1 MNLDVIVPWFA
12 FAIILAAIYIRE
24 IASKKRKVS
33 QPSYVPIFKP
43 PGFQPPHVRP
53 LGPRLTELLIQSD
66 VLLPS
71 SAQQFTTKEGKIFID
86 FWQKS
91 IVGLIRLA
99 NTNLMSARK
108 WLSIAN
114 YNLAIR
120 DAAIAVENIARALL
134 YCFGEKP
141 EPNPGQQEA
150 LKLLIRRLNDDEKS
164 WFQITVDAIDRI
176 SQNRIVAKYISTSKV
191 ALQVFNESHT
201 KEIIDCASAVITR
214 FKNLIVK
221 RFAHEIP
228 ELREEPLQCPKCHSL
243 RTYMLAFD
251 ETNAFSGCYE
261 CKNKWTE
268 PRWPNKTK

>member
-1 MNLDVIVPWFA
+1 MNLDIIVPWFV
-12 FAIILAAIYIRE
+12 FAIILAAIYRRE
-24 IASKKRKVS
+24 VVRRKRKAS
-33 QPSYVPIFKP
+33 QPSLSPIIEP
-43 PGFQPPHVRP
+43 RGFQPPQARP
-53 LGPRLTELLIQSD
+53 IGPRPTEPLIQRD
-66 VLLPS
+66 ELLPS
-71 SAQQFTTKEGKIFID
+71 SSQQFTTKKGKVFID

-99 NTNLMSARK
+99 NTNLMSART

-114 YNLAIR
+114 YDLAIR

-164 WFQITVDAIDRI
+164 WFQMTVETIDKI
-176 SQNRIVAKYISTSKV
+176 SQNRIVAKYVSTSKV
-191 ALQVFNESHT
+191 ALQVFNESYT
-201 KEIIDCASAVITR
+201 KEIVDCASTVITR
-214 FKNLIVK
+214 FKKLIVK

-228 ELREEPLQCPKCHSL
+228 ELCEEPLECPKCHSL
-243 RTYMLAFD
+243 STCMLAFD
-251 ETNAFSGCYE
+251 ETNAYCECYE

-268 PRWPNKTK
+268 PRWPKTK